1 MNSWDDIQLVSR
13 VAVLH
18 DRRAFDTLVKRHQE
32 TIRRFFLNQTCGD
45 TQLSD
50 DLAQDTFVKAYLNIG
65 QFQGKSNF
73 GTWLFR
79 IAYNVFYD
87 YTRGQRPTT
96 DIDLLPAQRL
106 RTEQRGMEKNGSLPS
121 PATTDGNRTHLRI
134 TATDGGTKH
143 RPHRRDHR
151 DERQH
156 HQVALGKRKKETG
169 DLPKSKRI

>member
-65 QFQGKSNF
+65 QFQGEVQ
-73 GTWLFR
+73 LR
-79 IAYNVFYD
+79 
-87 YTRGQRPTT
+87 
-96 DIDLLPAQRL
+96 DLAF
-106 RTEQRGMEKNGSLPS
+106 
-121 PATTDGNRTHLRI
+121 
-134 TATDGGTKH
+134 
-143 RPHRRDHR
+143 PHRLQR
-151 DERQH
+151 
-156 HQVALGKRKKETG
+156 VL
-169 DLPKSKRI
+169 